1 MQQDLQTRSE
11 EIVYSIEKSCAYRL
25 HGVGASKKVIAKLD
39 FEQVSLEL
47 QKSKALMT
55 ESELQNR

>member
-1 MQQDLQTRSE
+1 
-11 EIVYSIEKSCAYRL
+11 VYSIEKSCAYRL